1 MAASLGAA
9 FAGVMDMLRYH
20 KFTIGW
26 AWKGDY
32 GSSED
37 EINFRNLLA
46 YSPLHNIR
54 SGVNYP
60 ATLVTTGDHDDRVVP
75 AHSFKFISTLQENYK
90 GSNPVLI
97 RIDVNAGHAASTA
110 LGSSK
115 PVAKQIEEQS
125 DIFSFLMYNLGM
137 TFK

>member
-1 MAASLGAA
+1 
-9 FAGVMDMLRYH
+9 MLRYH

-37 EINFRNLLA
+37 SIGFRNLLS
-46 YSPLHNIR
+46 YSPLHNIKK
-54 SGVNYP
+54 GIPYP
-60 ATLVTTGDHDDRVVP
+60 ATLVITGDHDDRVVP
-75 AHSFKFISTLQENYK
+75 AHSYKFIATLQDACK
-90 GSNPVLI
+90 GPNPEMI
-97 RIDVNAGHAASTA
+97 RIDINSGHAAFTA

-115 PVAKQIEEQS
+115 PVAKQIAEQT

-137 TFK
+137 TVP